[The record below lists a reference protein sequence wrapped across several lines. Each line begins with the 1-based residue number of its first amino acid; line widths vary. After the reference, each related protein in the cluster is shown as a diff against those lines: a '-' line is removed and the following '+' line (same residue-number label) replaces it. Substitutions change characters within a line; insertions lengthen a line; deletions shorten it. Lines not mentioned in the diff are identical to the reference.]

1 MIFLSRRRSR
11 AQPTIG
17 FVKWLKN
24 INHQTKPALALE
36 DQADAGGLLFASPA
50 LPGCIWQWAGKPGV

>member
-24 INHQTKPALALE
+24 INHQTKPALAQKRPE
-36 DQADAGGLLFASPA
+36 RVGIIRQSCTVDGQS
-50 LPGCIWQWAGKPGV
+50 AGKPGV